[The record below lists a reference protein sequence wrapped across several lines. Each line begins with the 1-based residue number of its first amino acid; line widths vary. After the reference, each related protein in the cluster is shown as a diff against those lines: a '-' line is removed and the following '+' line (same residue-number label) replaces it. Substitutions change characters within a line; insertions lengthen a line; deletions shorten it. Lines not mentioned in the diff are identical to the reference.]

1 MYNFFLYLTLFIVEM
16 KKKFFLSIK
25 LNEGL
30 ILIYAIRYANRG
42 NPTKIR
48 NLNISLFGLYLFS

>member
-1 MYNFFLYLTLFIVEM
+1 MFISINLSLF

-30 ILIYAIRYANRG
+30 VLIYAIRYANRG
-42 NPTKIR
+42 NPTKKR